1 MAKKEKVSMAKVNV
15 QVLGGTIKQ
24 IDAETVADVKNQL
37 NVPQHTA
44 TVNGDSV
51 DGSYLLEDYQFVML
65 SPAVKGGLI

>member
-1 MAKKEKVSMAKVNV
+1 MAKVNV

-24 IDAETVADVKNQL
+24 IEADTVADVKSQL
-37 NVPQHTA
+37 SVPNHTA

-51 DGSYLLEDYQFVML
+51 DGNYVLEDYQFVSL